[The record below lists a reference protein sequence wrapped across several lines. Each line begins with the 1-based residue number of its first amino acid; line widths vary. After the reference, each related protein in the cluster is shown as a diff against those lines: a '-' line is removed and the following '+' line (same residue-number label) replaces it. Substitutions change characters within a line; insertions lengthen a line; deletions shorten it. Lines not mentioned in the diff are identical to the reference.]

1 MAGWHN
7 GLFYLRDYHDNYRLH
22 VNGRASIDGYTY
34 FGRGVADAGLRP
46 TLLLRRIRP
55 EVSGEFFQDWSFWIA
70 GELGATALDNPNG
83 TTETSA
89 AAPGVTPTATT
100 GRYAGAQTARLTAR
114 PDDVYITYRAS
125 RLLNA
130 QLGQFDAPFTLEN
143 RTGQKYLPWME
154 RALAVRVV
162 GIPTDQE
169 IGLMLRGETDEGH
182 WYYSV
187 AAFNGDGPNRP
198 NADSHLDYMAR
209 TFVHPFAS
217 RPDLVKDLQFG
228 ASARYG
234 TRGRSVNYDYPSMTT
249 QGNYAFWL
257 PTYVDSGGST
267 IHILPNGRQL
277 GVAAEV
283 RIPWSIFTLTSE
295 LVEIK
300 NGTREAIEGQQATS
314 ALRSGELEGHAYYVQ
329 LEAWPVGARDITGRP
344 GYENAAH
351 VDFSKPDPV
360 TPPHA
365 LHLLL
370 KWEQMALRYA
380 SASRRGSPDPA
391 NADGSIKVNVVSVG
405 ANYWRTKFLRL
416 SINYVLNDF
425 PDSAPR
431 SPTTA
436 DGVQQTARQ
445 RAVAPGNTLSLGV
458 NDGARDRAHVLH
470 ELLFRA
476 SIGF

>member
-22 VNGRASIDGYTY
+22 VNGRASIDGYSY
-34 FGRGVADAGLRP
+34 FGPGVADAGLRP

-83 TTETSA
+83 TTQTA
-89 AAPGVTPTATT
+89 A
-100 GRYAGAQTARLTAR
+100 AQTARLSAR
-114 PDDVYITYRAS
+114 PDDVYLAYRIG
-125 RLLNA
+125 RLLRA

-162 GIPTDQE
+162 GIPTNQE
-169 IGLMLRGETDEGH
+169 LGLMLRGETDEGH
-182 WYYSV
+182 WYYSIG
-187 AAFNGDGPNRP
+187 AFNGDGPNRP
-198 NADSHLDYMAR
+198 NADAHLDYMAR

-217 RPDLVKDLQFG
+217 HPGVMKDLQVG

-234 TRGRSVNYDYPSMTT
+234 RRGGSGGSVNYDYPSMTT
-249 QGNYAFWL
+249 QGNYTFWS
-257 PTYVDSGGST
+257 PTYVDSSGST
-267 IHILPNGRQL
+267 IHILPDGKQL
-277 GVAAEV
+277 GVAAELRV
-283 RIPWSIFTLTSE
+283 PLSIFTLTSE

-300 NGTREAIEGQQATS
+300 NGTREAIAGQQATS
-314 ALRSGELEGHAYYVQ
+314 ALRSGEIEGHAYYVQ

-344 GYENAAH
+344 GYENTSH

-360 TPPHA
+360 DPPHA
-365 LHLLL
+365 LHLLV
-370 KWEQMALRYA
+370 KWEQVALRYA
-380 SASRRGSPDPA
+380 SASRSGSPDPA
-391 NADGSIKVNVVSVG
+391 NADGAIKVNVFSVG
-405 ANYWRTKFLRL
+405 ANYWQTKFLRL
-416 SINYVLNDF
+416 SVNYLRNGF
-425 PDSAPR
+425 PGSAPR
-431 SPTTA
+431 SPTTEG
-436 DGVQQTARQ
+436 GVQQTASQ
-445 RAVAPGNTLSLGV
+445 RAVAPGNTLALGV